1 MLENL
6 TKKFD
11 ALSDGLY
18 AIIMTILVLSIKVPD
33 KMSQLP
39 QFGTDILWFLI
50 SFIIIANQWYRRAR
64 TMVLTEKI
72 SVPIMTWDMVNHM
85 FICLVPLFLQLLT
98 KFENYSLAVLSY
110 GILITVIS
118 ISSNF
123 MLFRVGIKQLHAEK
137 EKSNT
142 DSNRPKPESKG
153 VLIRLGLQIVLPFI
167 GVLLLAYVFPHF
179 AIFIYILLPV
189 ITFINNSMTERDLT
203 NQDVQTMSDYM
214 TYRFAKKDDK

>member
-1 MLENL
+1 
-6 TKKFD
+6 
-11 ALSDGLY
+11 
-18 AIIMTILVLSIKVPD
+18 
-33 KMSQLP
+33 
-39 QFGTDILWFLI
+39 
-50 SFIIIANQWYRRAR
+50 
-64 TMVLTEKI
+64 
-72 SVPIMTWDMVNHM
+72 M

-98 KFENYSLAVLSY
+98 KFENYSLAVLAY
-110 GILITVIS
+110 GILITLIS

-123 MLFRVGIKQLHAEK
+123 MLFQVGIKQLHAEK
-137 EKSNT
+137 NHSQGQQV
-142 DSNRPKPESKG
+142 RPNPRNKG
-153 VLIRLGLQIVLPFI
+153 GLIRLGILLSFI

>member
-11 ALSDGLY
+11 TLSDGLY

-33 KMSQLP
+33 KISQLP

-72 SVPIMTWDMVNHM
+72 SVPLMTWDMINHM
-85 FICLVPLFLQLLT
+85 LICLVPLFLQLLT
-98 KFENYSLAVLSY
+98 KFENYSLAVLAY
-110 GILITVIS
+110 GILITLIS

-123 MLFRVGIKQLHAEK
+123 MLFQVGIKQPHAEK
-137 EKSNT
+137 NHSQGQQV
-142 DSNRPKPESKG
+142 RPNPRNKG
-153 VLIRLGLQIVLPFI
+153 GLIRLGILLSFI
-167 GVLLLAYVFPHF
+167 GVLLLAYVLPRF

-189 ITFINNSMTERDLT
+189 IIFINNSIAERDLSH
-203 NQDVQTMSDYM
+203 QDIQTMSEYM
-214 TYRFAKKDDK
+214 SYRFAKKEEK